1 MCKNKNRAW
10 PTNSIWLALISWSQS
25 GGVLWN
31 GQNESERHEYKYI
44 HKCQSLGKVEKMTTI
59 GKIGR
64 MDAADTVIQW
74 WKTSSI
80 TQLWR
85 HFIYNGP
92 QDQKLM
98 SFGTHPQIVLV
109 STFFKTFYKPQFSY
123 KLGCI
128 WKSITMESALGKRK
142 AFQAHII
149 LNIHEHLFTSHK
161 MKQSYVV

>member
-1 MCKNKNRAW
+1 MTCTRFMVTW
-10 PTNSIWLALISWSQS
+10 GDFES

-31 GQNESERHEYKYI
+31 GQNESKRDEYKYI
-44 HKCQSLGKVEKMTTI
+44 YKCQSLGKVEKMTTI

-64 MDAADTVIQW
+64 MDATDTVIQW
-74 WKTSSI
+74 WKTSLIS
-80 TQLWR
+80 QLWR
-85 HFIYNGP
+85 HFSYNGP

-98 SFGTHPQIVLV
+98 LFGTRPQIVLV

-128 WKSITMESALGKRK
+128 WKSIAVESAFEKRK

-149 LNIHEHLFTSHK
+149 LNIHEHLFSSHK
-161 MKQSYVV
+161 MKESYVV